1 MKFSQVVIVYR
12 KELLDTLRD
21 RRTLISM
28 IVVPLLLFP
37 VLTIGFGAL
46 AAKLVQKAR
55 QEASAIMILGA
66 EHAPTLAATIRKQD
80 GFEVVPPAEDY
91 VARINDKKLRAAIE
105 FPPQFEESLEANPN
119 PPDSGERPTVKLYHY
134 TGEMRSQ
141 FALRDL
147 QRILRVYRDQLVEAR
162 LAGRGLSPDVLEPFE
177 SKEENVASPEK
188 VGGNVL
194 GGLLPYFIIILCLTG
209 AMYPAIDL
217 SAGEKER
224 GTIETILASPVGRT
238 ELVLGKFLMV
248 LTASLTTAAL
258 SLGSFAVTL
267 SAAAEF
273 TQRMSRAGL
282 PFVISAKGVAMVF
295 LMVLPLAVLFSAALL
310 ALALLAR
317 SYKEA
322 QSYLQ
327 PLMIVA
333 ILPAIAAMLPGVE
346 LNAKLA
352 LIPILNVSLVSKEIL
367 TGNYPWELIGL
378 IFASTCV
385 YAAAALFVAV
395 RQFQRES
402 VLFRT

>member
-1 MKFSQVVIVYR
+1 MKFSQVIIVYR

-119 PPDSGERPTVKLYHY
+119 PPDSGERPTGKLYHY

>member
-37 VLTIGFGAL
+37 VLTIGFGTL
-46 AAKLVQKAR
+46 AAKLFQRAR
-55 QEASAIMILGA
+55 QEASTIMIFGA
-66 EHAPTLAATIRKQD
+66 EHAPTLAATIREQD
-80 GFEVVPPAEDY
+80 GFEVVPAAEDY
-91 VARINDKKLRAAIE
+91 VARINDKKLRVAVE
-105 FPPQFEESLEANPN
+105 FPPQFEEALQTNVGS
-119 PPDSGERPTVKLYHY
+119 PDSGKRPTVKLYHY
-134 TGEMRSQ
+134 AGEMRSR

-147 QRILRVYRDQLVEAR
+147 QRILRTYRDQLVEVR

-194 GGLLPYFIIILCLTG
+194 GGMLPYFIIILCLTG

-238 ELVLGKFLMV
+238 ELVMGKFLMV
-248 LTASLTTAAL
+248 LTASLTTSAL

>member
-1 MKFSQVVIVYR
+1 MKLAQVIIVYR

-80 GFEVVPPAEDY
+80 GFEVIAPAEDY

-105 FPPQFEESLEANPN
+105 FPPQFEESLEANPAS
-119 PPDSGERPTVKLYHY
+119 PDSGERPTVKLYHY

-147 QRILRVYRDQLVEAR
+147 QRILRAYRDQLVEAR
-162 LAGRGLSPDVLEPFE
+162 LADRGLSPDVLEPFE
-177 SKEENVASPEK
+177 SREENVASPEK

-194 GGLLPYFIIILCLTG
+194 GGMLPYFIIILCLTG

-238 ELVLGKFLMV
+238 ELVMGKFLMV
-248 LTASLTTAAL
+248 LTASLTTAVL

-267 SAAAEF
+267 SAATEF

>member
-80 GFEVVPPAEDY
+80 GFEVVPAAEDY
-91 VARINDKKLRAAIE
+91 VARINDKKLRVAVE

-119 PPDSGERPTVKLYHY
+119 PLDSRERPTVKLYYY

-147 QRILRVYRDQLVEAR
+147 QRILRAYRDQLVEAR

>member
-1 MKFSQVVIVYR
+1 MKVSQVVIVYR

-80 GFEVVPPAEDY
+80 GFEVVAPTEDY
-91 VARINDKKLRAAIE
+91 VARINDKKLRVAVE

-119 PPDSGERPTVKLYHY
+119 PLDSRERPTVKLYYY

-147 QRILRVYRDQLVEAR
+147 QRILRAYRDQLVEAR